1 MTDRVVHIV
10 DDDEAIRES
19 LSFLLDVR
27 GHAHRSYPQ
36 AQALLDRGRDLEP
49 GCIVTDVRM
58 PGLSGLDLLRRIRAL
73 DLPHPVLIITG
84 HADVSMAVDAMKAG
98 AWDFLEKPFDD
109 QVFLRLVEGALAASV
124 SASATPPPG
133 AASVDTPEWLNR
145 LSPRER
151 DVLAGVAAGQSN
163 KEIARDLEISARTV
177 EVYRANLMTKAGV
190 RTLSDLMRL
199 ALAAGY

>member
-1 MTDRVVHIV
+1 MTDRLVHIV
-10 DDDEAIRES
+10 DDDEAMRES
-19 LSFLLDVR
+19 LSFLLDVG
-27 GHAHRSYPQ
+27 GHAHRTYPD
-36 AQALLDRGRDLEP
+36 ARTLLDRKRDLEP

-58 PGLSGLDLLRRIRAL
+58 PGLSGLDLLRRIRSL
-73 DLPHPVLIITG
+73 ELPHPVIIITG
-84 HADVSMAVDAMKAG
+84 HADVAMAVEAMKAG

-109 QVFLRLVEGALAASV
+109 RVFLRLVEAALAV
-124 SASATPPPG
+124 STSAATP
-133 AASVDTPEWLNR
+133 AAAAAGDAPEWLGR

-151 DVLAGVAAGQSN
+151 DVLAGVAAGKSN

-199 ALAAGY
+199 ALGAGY

>member
-1 MTDRVVHIV
+1 MSRTVHVI
-10 DDDEAIRES
+10 DDDEAMRDS

-27 GHAHRSYPQ
+27 GYDHRTYSHGQ
-36 AQALLDRGRDLEP
+36 ILLDRAGNLEP

-58 PGLSGLDLLRRIRAL
+58 PGLSGLDLLRRIRTL
-73 DLPHPVLIITG
+73 ELPHPVIIITG
-84 HADVSMAVDAMKAG
+84 HADVSLAVEAMKAG

-109 QVFLRLVEGALAASV
+109 QVFLRLVEAALEAAPV
-124 SASATPPPG
+124 SG
-133 AASVDTPEWLNR
+133 DTPEWLDR

-151 DVLAGVAAGQSN
+151 DVLAGVASGKSN

>member
-1 MTDRVVHIV
+1 MTDRLVHVV
-10 DDDEAIRES
+10 DDDEAMRES
-19 LSFLLDVR
+19 LSFLLDVG
-27 GHAHRSYPQ
+27 GHAHRTYPQ
-36 AQALLDRGRDLEP
+36 ARALLDRGSDLEP

-73 DLPHPVLIITG
+73 ALPHPVIIITG
-84 HADVSMAVDAMKAG
+84 HADVSMAVEAMKAG

-109 QVFLRLVEGALAASV
+109 KAFLRLVEAALAV
-124 SASATPPPG
+124 SAPA
-133 AASVDTPEWLNR
+133 AASAEAPEWLSR

>member
-1 MTDRVVHIV
+1 MSERMVHIV
-10 DDDEAIRES
+10 DDDDAMRES

-27 GHAHRSYPQ
+27 GHAHRTYPQ
-36 AQALLDRGRDLEP
+36 ARSLLDREQDLEP

-58 PGLSGLDLLRRIRAL
+58 PGLSGLDLLRRIRTL
-73 DLPHPVLIITG
+73 ELPHPVIVITG
-84 HADVSMAVDAMKAG
+84 HADVSMAVEAMKAG

-109 QVFLRLVEGALAASV
+109 QVFIRLVEGALAAP
-124 SASATPPPG
+124 AAAMAPAG
-133 AASVDTPEWLNR
+133 GASVDTPEWLSR

-177 EVYRANLMTKAGV
+177 EVYRANLMSKAGV

>member
-1 MTDRVVHIV
+1 MSDRLVHVV
-10 DDDEAIRES
+10 DDDDAMRES
-19 LSFLLDVR
+19 LSFLLDVG
-27 GHAHRSYPQ
+27 GHAHRTYPQ
-36 AQALLDRGRDLEP
+36 AQALLDRGSDLEP

-58 PGLSGLDLLRRIRAL
+58 PGLSGLDLLRRIRTL
-73 DLPHPVLIITG
+73 ELPHPVIIITG
-84 HADVSMAVDAMKAG
+84 HADVSMAVEAMKAG

-109 QVFLRLVEGALAASV
+109 KAFLRLVEAALAV
-124 SASATPPPG
+124 SAP
-133 AASVDTPEWLNR
+133 AASAGAPEWLGR

-163 KEIARDLEISARTV
+163 KEIARDLQISARTV

>member
-1 MTDRVVHIV
+1 MSRMVHVI
-10 DDDEAIRES
+10 DDDEAMRDS

-27 GHAHRSYPQ
+27 GHDHRTYSDGQ
-36 AQALLDRGRDLEP
+36 TLLDRAGNLEP

-58 PGLSGLDLLRRIRAL
+58 AGLSGLDLLRRIRTL
-73 DLPHPVLIITG
+73 ELPHPVIIITG
-84 HADVSMAVDAMKAG
+84 HADVSLAVEAMKAG

-109 QVFLRLVEGALAASV
+109 QVFLRLVEAALEAVPV
-124 SASATPPPG
+124 SG
-133 AASVDTPEWLNR
+133 DTPEWLDR

-151 DVLAGVAAGQSN
+151 DVLAGVASGKSN

>member
-1 MTDRVVHIV
+1 MSERMVHIV
-10 DDDEAIRES
+10 DDDEAMRES

-27 GHAHRSYPQ
+27 GHAHRTYPQ
-36 AQALLDRGRDLEP
+36 ARSLLDRAQDVEP

-58 PGLSGLDLLRRIRAL
+58 PGLSGLDLLRRIRTL
-73 DLPHPVLIITG
+73 ELPHPVIVITG
-84 HADVSMAVDAMKAG
+84 HADVSMAVEAMKAG

-109 QVFLRLVEGALAASV
+109 QVFIRLVEGALAAP
-124 SASATPPPG
+124 ASAMTQAG
-133 AASVDTPEWLNR
+133 AASVDAPEWLSR

-177 EVYRANLMTKAGV
+177 EVYRANLMSKAGV

>member
-1 MTDRVVHIV
+1 MTERLVHVV
-10 DDDEAIRES
+10 DDDEAMRES
-19 LSFLLDVR
+19 LSFLLDVG
-27 GHAHRSYPQ
+27 GHAHRTYPQ
-36 AQALLDRGRDLEP
+36 AQALLDRGSDLEP

-73 DLPHPVLIITG
+73 ALPHPVIIITG
-84 HADVSMAVDAMKAG
+84 HADVSMAVEAMKAG

-109 QVFLRLVEGALAASV
+109 KAFLRLVEAALAV
-124 SASATPPPG
+124 SAPA
-133 AASVDTPEWLNR
+133 AASAEAPEWLSR
-145 LSPRER
+145 LRPRER

>member
-1 MTDRVVHIV
+1 MKARMVHIV
-10 DDDEAIRES
+10 DDDDAMRDS

-27 GHAHRSYPQ
+27 GHDHRTYPDG
-36 AQALLDRGRDLEP
+36 QALLDRGAGLEP
-49 GCIVTDVRM
+49 GCIVMDVRM
-58 PGLSGLDLLRRIRAL
+58 PGPSGIDILRRVKAM
-73 DLPHPVLIITG
+73 DLPHPVVVITG
-84 HADVSMAVDAMKAG
+84 HADVALAVEAMKAG

-109 QVFLRLVEGALAASV
+109 QVFLRLVEAALATVA
-124 SASATPPPG
+124 APDAATG
-133 AASVDTPEWLNR
+133 APEWVRR

-151 DVLAGVAAGQSN
+151 DVLAGVASGKSN

>member
-1 MTDRVVHIV
+1 MSEPMVHIV
-10 DDDEAIRES
+10 DDDEAMRES

-27 GHAHRSYPQ
+27 GHAHRTYPE
-36 AQALLDRGRDLEP
+36 AHSLLARGRDLEP

-58 PGLSGLDLLRRIRAL
+58 PGLSGLDLLRRIRTL
-73 DLPHPVLIITG
+73 DLPHQVLIITG
-84 HADVSMAVDAMKAG
+84 HADVSMAVEAMKAG
-98 AWDFLEKPFDD
+98 AWDFLEKPFHD
-109 QVFLRLVEGALAASV
+109 QVFIRLVEGALAAS
-124 SASATPPPG
+124 APTPAG
-133 AASVDTPEWLNR
+133 AASVDTPEWLSR

-151 DVLAGVAAGQSN
+151 DVLAGVASGQSN

-177 EVYRANLMTKAGV
+177 EVYRASLMTKAGV

>member
-1 MTDRVVHIV
+1 MTDCLVHLV
-10 DDDEAIRES
+10 DDDEAMRES
-19 LSFLLDVR
+19 LSFLLDVG
-27 GHAHRSYPQ
+27 GHAHRTYPD
-36 AQALLDRGRDLEP
+36 AQALLDRGSDLEP

-58 PGLSGLDLLRRIRAL
+58 PGLSGLDLLRRVRAL
-73 DLPHPVLIITG
+73 DLPHPVIIITG
-84 HADVSMAVDAMKAG
+84 HADVSMAVEAMKAG

-109 QVFLRLVEGALAASV
+109 KAFLRLVEAAVGV
-124 SASATPPPG
+124 SAKTAPAGSATPAG
-133 AASVDTPEWLNR
+133 EPEWLSR

-151 DVLAGVAAGQSN
+151 DVLAGVAGGRSN